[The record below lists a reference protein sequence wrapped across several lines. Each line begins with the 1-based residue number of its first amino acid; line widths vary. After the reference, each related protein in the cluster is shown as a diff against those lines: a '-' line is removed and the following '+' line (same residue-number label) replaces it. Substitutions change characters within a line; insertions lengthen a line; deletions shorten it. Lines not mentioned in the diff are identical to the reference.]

1 LPQIRRRLE
10 REPLYQNWVSAMRSA
25 QELMWQAAGDCVDRQ
40 HDSLNETARTAPAI
54 GSLTIDPDFV
64 VPRYLAATDTHMMPG
79 SYHVDPADGGVRQ
92 GAVFDKGASLYSLG
106 RQGGQ
111 MNDMRGQSVVAHVYE
126 RFPNLTPTR
135 VLEMGCTVGNS
146 LVAVARAFPEAEVH
160 GIDVGA
166 GLLRYA
172 HARAARLGV
181 ALHFKQASAEHTGY
195 PDNYFDLV
203 FTSAVLH
210 ETSAQALPKII
221 KECFRVLR
229 PGGVMA
235 HLEVPFRA
243 DEADAYALLR
253 ADFET
258 RYNNEPF
265 WMGSVSTD
273 FAALARRE
281 GFIALQRATRTP
293 PSARRSAVSR
303 AHLANRIKAATNP
316 GTWYPAGNRCRE
328 RRNGCPHSGTYATS
342 SFAQGTSDRARA
354 GPARRHFV
362 RHGDGADLRNGG
374 AARARRCP
382 RAAQRPG
389 QGCVARDRQ

>member
-1 LPQIRRRLE
+1 MAATKIHPMMAESNHDELAEQQFVVALKTYIAANLDPPLRERTFATAADLRSQNGTEPTLPQIRRRLE

-281 GFIALQRATRTP
+281 GFIDAAAGYQDAAFGP
-293 PSARRSAVSR
+293 PKRGVTGTFGKPNQGGYKSWYLVSGR
-303 AHLANRIKAATNP
+303 KPL
-316 GTWYPAGNRCRE
+316 
-328 RRNGCPHSGTYATS
+328 S
-342 SFAQGTSDRARA
+342 
-354 GPARRHFV
+354 
-362 RHGDGADLRNGG
+362 
-374 AARARRCP
+374 
-382 RAAQRPG
+382 
-389 QGCVARDRQ
+389 